1 MRVSVSNYRG
11 CLLGGGA
18 ADSKAYGVRNR
29 SKDLISD
36 NTQMTVFTVDG
47 LIWADDR
54 AIKRGVYAYI
64 PCLFYSYQK
73 WYYTQTGSLADKD
86 YEFLLKGEILD
97 WEDLFARRGTGETS
111 MTALAGSIRNKYGTL
126 KNRVNS
132 SKGCGSVMRVAPIG
146 LYFWK
151 NEETAFRIGME
162 SGALTHGHIDAIL
175 SSGYYAA
182 FIADIIYGMD
192 LREAALKALSRLKLH
207 RGHETASGLIEKAI
221 DLASGGKSALKAM
234 EMIGDGYTADEATA
248 LAVFVCLRYKDDFDG
263 AVLTATTFGGN
274 TDSIAPIVGNA
285 LGACY
290 GLDIIPPKWIASLE
304 LSDLLSH
311 GADLLIERVDMEE

>member
-11 CLLGGGA
+11 CLLGGGV
-18 ADSKAYGVRNR
+18 ADAKAYGTREKN
-29 SKDLISD
+29 KDLISD
-36 NTQMTVFTVDG
+36 NTQMTIFTVDG

-54 AIKRGVYAYI
+54 AIRNGVYAYI

-73 WYYTQTGSLADKD
+73 WYYTQTGNLADKD
-86 YEFLLKGEILD
+86 YDFLLKGEILE
-97 WEDLFARRGTGETS
+97 WEDLFARRGMGETS

-126 KNRVNS
+126 KNRVNN

-151 NEETAFRIGME
+151 NEDMAFRIGME
-162 SGALTHGHIDAIL
+162 SGALTHGHKDAIL
-175 SSGYYAA
+175 SAGYYAA
-182 FIADIIYGMD
+182 FVANIIAGYD
-192 LREAALKALSRLKLH
+192 LRGAATKALNCLRLH
-207 RGHETASGLIEKAI
+207 SGHETTSALIEKAVK
-221 DLASGGKSALKAM
+221 LAAGGKPAMKAM
-234 EMIGDGYTADEATA
+234 EEIGAGYTADEAAA
-248 LAVFVCLRYKDDFDG
+248 LAVFVALRYKDDFDG
-263 AVLTATTFGGN
+263 AVLASTMFGGN
-274 TDSIAPIVGNA
+274 TDSIAPIVGNV

-290 GLDIIPPKWIASLE
+290 GLDIIPSKWIATLE